1 MSQSNIM
8 QQHGLAAAPTDGE
21 PAAARPKKRRKRK
34 HRKKKRGNR
43 GAGVS
48 KGGVRNPTSSAYL
61 LKPRGRCKVCKQS
74 SGFSGAPI
82 EGFALLG
89 AVTPGG
95 RVTWRCVAG
104 AHLDAEGIHACVT
117 RRVARNARDACST
130 LVEVPWDTMHASY
143 ASAELRVAVVDAL
156 EAIAA

>member
-1 MSQSNIM
+1 M
-8 QQHGLAAAPTDGE
+8 QQHGPAATDGE
-21 PAAARPKKRRKRK
+21 PAAPKKRRKKKR
-34 HRKKKRGNR
+34 RKKKHA

-61 LKPRGRCKVCKQS
+61 LKPRGRCKVCKQT
-74 SGFSGAPI
+74 SGFSGEPI

-104 AHLDAEGIHACVT
+104 AHLDVEGMHACVT
-117 RRVARNARDACST
+117 RRVARNARDACGT
-130 LVEVPWDTMHASY
+130 LAEVPWDTMHASH
-143 ASAELRVAVVDAL
+143 ASADLRVAVVDAL